1 MRFHASLV
9 GLGLGLSLSLGLVA
23 LTPGCGEEEADPRE
37 GVLAHLAE
45 AGTKGALDLA
55 EATLALEEATRSLC
69 AAPTVAS
76 LGDTQESWRRARR
89 SWSRHF
95 AFGFGPASAQR
106 SALDFWPVRTTTV
119 EDAIAAAPAA
129 ADPDYIDNLGV
140 SAKGLPALEYILFGV
155 DEDPAALVAGLGDN
169 GGQRCVYARMLAE
182 DIAARSALI
191 AAAWVDEYA
200 DELRSAG
207 QGSGL
212 YATRKDA
219 VDAVINYL
227 IDSLATMVAAKLD
240 TPLGNLS
247 GAPPAPE
254 NLESRFSGA
263 TRDDLQANLEG
274 FWSAYHG
281 EADAAAAGLSVLVA
295 DAGGDSDLR
304 ARDQYAIALE
314 EVLALPTPASEALAP
329 ERARFQTVRDELD
342 ALRRLLKLDVASLLG
357 VTLALSDNDGD

>member
-1 MRFHASLV
+1 MRLRASLV
-9 GLGLGLSLSLGLVA
+9 GLGLGLGLGLGVVA

-55 EATLALEEATRSLC
+55 EATQELAEVTRSLC

-76 LGDTQESWRRARR
+76 LGESQESWRRARR

-95 AFGFGPASAQR
+95 AFGFGPAAEHR
-106 SALDFWPVRTTTV
+106 SALDFWPVRMSTV
-119 EDAIAAAPAA
+119 EDAIAAAPPAS
-129 ADPDYIDNLGV
+129 DPSYIGTLGV

-169 GGQRCVYARMLAE
+169 GGQRCVYALMLAE
-182 DIAARSALI
+182 DIAARSGSI
-191 AAAWVDEYA
+191 AAAWEGEFA
-200 DELRSAG
+200 AELRSAG
-207 QGSGL
+207 QGSSL

-227 IDSLATMVAAKLD
+227 IDSLATMVTAKLD

-263 TRDDLQANLEG
+263 TGDDLRANLEG

-281 EADAAAAGLSVLVA
+281 ETDAAPAGISVLVV

-304 ARDQYAIALE
+304 VREQYAIALE
-314 EVLALPTPASEALAP
+314 EVLALPVPASDALVP
-329 ERARFQTVRDELD
+329 ERARFQAARDELD